1 MSTFFKTIIG
11 PIIIALIVIGAQF
24 IIQPLM
30 QQRITAQIEL
40 WLQKKQVYIKTI
52 ELIDKRFDSM
62 KFKDSEPKRNPP
74 TTDEINNVYRQLLFF
89 CDNGEILTDFHK
101 FMDFSIEGYCTPANG
116 GNFIKL
122 FREDL
127 GKSKL
132 SIVDGKIPYF
142 REHSRK

>member
-1 MSTFFKTIIG
+1 MSTFFQNVIG
-11 PIIIALIVIGAQF
+11 PIIVALIVIGAQF

-30 QQRITAQIEL
+30 KQKITAQTEL
-40 WLQKKQVYIKTI
+40 WLQKKQVYIETI

-62 KFKDSEPKRNPP
+62 KFKDSEPIATPP

-89 CDNGEILTDFHK
+89 CDNGEILTDFHN
-101 FMDFSIEGYCTPANG
+101 FMDFSVEGYCSPANR

-122 FREDL
+122 LREDL

-132 SIVDGKIPYF
+132 SIVDEKIPYF
-142 REHSRK
+142 REHSRE